1 MPGRDKTG
9 PVGQGPMTGRGLG
22 NCTGGRGDYGRGFG
36 GGFGFRHG
44 FGRGR
49 GYGQG
54 FGFHHGYGNAYYS
67 SQDEKQWLEN
77 EIHSLKDQLAY
88 FEKRLSDQNKDGN
101 QNVEQ

>member
-1 MPGRDKTG
+1 MPRRDKTG
-9 PVGQGPMTGRGLG
+9 PAGQGPITGRGLG
-22 NCTGGRGDYGRGFG
+22 DCTGSRGNYGS
-36 GGFGFRHG
+36 GFGFRHG

-54 FGFHHGYGNAYYS
+54 FGFHHGYGYS
-67 SQDEKQWLEN
+67 YSAQDEKQWLEN

-88 FEKRLSDQNKDGN
+88 FEKRLSDWNKDGN